1 VRSSVNAEAI
11 EAWNGVLFEKFLR
24 FQHLLTTGLAV
35 HGDEALRRH
44 PPHEGARVLD
54 LGCGFGDTT
63 RRIAREVGPSG
74 VAFGVDAA
82 ERFVEHARRDAASES
97 VANARFFAA
106 DVQSSD
112 LGGPY
117 DVAFSRFGT
126 MFFASAVAAL
136 RNIRKSLTRGAE
148 IVMIVWRRRED
159 NPWLHAAELRV
170 REIVP
175 EKRPADEP
183 TCGPGPFS
191 MAGPDMVSDQIQA
204 AGFTRASFGR
214 FDADICIGRDIEEA
228 VEFAMALGPAGEL
241 IRLAGDEGERLR
253 PEVTAALRETLSAYV
268 RSDGVYAP
276 SSTWIIS
283 ARAT

>member
-1 VRSSVNAEAI
+1 VQSSVNAEAI

-44 PPHEGARVLD
+44 PLHEGARVLD

-74 VAFGVDAA
+74 VVFGVDAA
-82 ERFVEHARRDAASES
+82 ERFIEHARRDAASEGL
-97 VANARFFAA
+97 ANARFFAA

-117 DVAFSRFGT
+117 DAAFSRFGT

-136 RNIRKSLTRGAE
+136 RNIRKSLTRDAGL
-148 IVMIVWRRRED
+148 VMVVWRRRED

-175 EKRPADEP
+175 ERRPAEEP

-204 AGFTRASFGR
+204 AGFSQPSFGR

-228 VEFAMALGPAGEL
+228 IEFAMALGPAGEL

-253 PEVTAALRETLSAYV
+253 PEVTVALRETLSSFV

-283 ARAT
+283 ALST

>member
-1 VRSSVNAEAI
+1 MNAEAI

-24 FQHLLTTGLAV
+24 FQHIFTAGLAV
-35 HGDEALRRH
+35 HSNEALCRN
-44 PPHEGARVLD
+44 PPREGTRVLD

-63 RRIAREVGPSG
+63 LRIAREVGPNG

-82 ERFVEHARRDAASES
+82 ERFVDHARRGAASED
-97 VANARFFAA
+97 VTNAHFFAA
-106 DVQSSD
+106 DVQTGD

-117 DVAFSRFGT
+117 DAAFSRFGT
-126 MFFASAVAAL
+126 MFFASPVAAL
-136 RNIRKSLTRGAE
+136 RNVRKSLTQGAE

-175 EKRPADEP
+175 ERHPTNEP

-191 MAGPDMVSDQIQA
+191 MSGPDMVSDQVQA
-204 AGFTRASFGR
+204 AGFTRTSFGR

-253 PEVTAALRETLSAYV
+253 PEVTAALRETLSVYA

-283 ARAT
+283 ARTT